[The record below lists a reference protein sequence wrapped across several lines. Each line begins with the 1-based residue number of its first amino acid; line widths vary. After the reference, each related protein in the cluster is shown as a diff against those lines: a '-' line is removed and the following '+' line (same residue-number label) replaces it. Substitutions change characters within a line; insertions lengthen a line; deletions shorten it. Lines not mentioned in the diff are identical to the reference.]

1 MPHVISTNQTT
12 FIAGRKILDGF
23 MIANEM
29 VHRIK
34 KSGGHGL
41 ILKVNFH
48 KTFDSVQWDYL
59 DEVMMFMGFSTKWR
73 TIINY
78 ECISGS
84 HLAILING
92 SRSQEFSVKGGLR
105 QGDPL
110 SSFLFDIVA
119 EGLFVL
125 FQRPSASGYFKGIEY
140 RNGEYLSHTL

>member
-12 FIAGRKILDGF
+12 FIAGRKSLDGF

-41 ILKVNFH
+41 NLKVNFH
-48 KTFDSVQWDYL
+48 KTFDSVQWDYS

-78 ECISGS
+78 ERISGS

-92 SRSQEFSVKGGLR
+92 SPSHEFSVKE
-105 QGDPL
+105 
-110 SSFLFDIVA
+110 V
-119 EGLFVL
+119 
-125 FQRPSASGYFKGIEY
+125 
-140 RNGEYLSHTL
+140 